1 MFISKQSNWFK
12 TKDITKSSF
21 KFFLRVYKNQALCE
35 SRNETERDWYVFCPP
50 GAYCTVGKRDEQILR
65 NYNSA
70 DECCDIGS
78 KEVREAEFR
87 VPM

>member
-78 KEVREAEFR
+78 KEVREAAFR